1 MDFRIEYAA
10 PSKPIGEPER
20 YEGYDADSALYAF
33 VRAGAEAT
41 MVVGPTRLPMRDV
54 NFVDLVHSSLE
65 IGEQLA
71 ACAPSTF
78 EEVRARM
85 PELPPDTRIYAWY
98 VVDYVD
104 EIPLIIFATDA
115 ETVRIY
121 TRTYMGANRDVL
133 SVGERDR
140 VEPVTEP
147 RDAVVAEIHSFLSRV
162 FDDLAAAFPFL
173 ADDELYLRRRQRIAA
188 LAPR

>member
-1 MDFRIEYAA
+1 MDFHIEYAA
-10 PSKPIGEPER
+10 PAGPVDEPER
-20 YEGYDADSALYAF
+20 YEGYDADSALYDF
-33 VRAGAEAT
+33 VRGGAEAT
-41 MVVGPTRLPMRDV
+41 VMVGPTRLPMRDV
-54 NFVDLVHSSLE
+54 NFVDLVRSSLE

-71 ACAPSTF
+71 DRAPSTF

-104 EIPLIIFATDA
+104 EIPLVIFAAGA

-121 TRTYMGANRDVL
+121 TRTYMGTNREVL

-140 VEPVTEP
+140 SEPVTEP
-147 RDAVVAEIHSFLSRV
+147 RDAVVTGIHSFLTRV
-162 FDDLAAAFPFL
+162 FDDLVAAFPFL
-173 ADDELYLRRRQRIAA
+173 ADDELYLGYRQRISA
-188 LAPR
+188 LAPG